1 MTDDIKAVWGVPIQY
16 RDHHIPEA
24 ELELMR
30 QKVDV
35 LADDCLLALHEKHI
49 SVDKFIASISEKDI
63 FSYGDVRIQAFAT
76 EVLAQPEWLNW
87 ELLREGQN
95 IFLKYHGSAAL
106 GLFYVS
112 LVGGF
117 GAPKITKVLDAT
129 SYMTKHRDATFK
141 RMTETLEMIIDC
153 VDADGSLR
161 PGSRGFSSVLK
172 VRFLHSRVRLSLLGK
187 LRGFRESKSSNQHD
201 EDSAGGCPFNQG
213 FHQSARI
220 VLQDSSTEKLISFAE
235 SSKAASP
242 SGEDGST
249 CSSSG
254 AGPSSEIPKNNSS
267 SEQSCTRQ
275 EWDSKYYGMPI
286 NQEDMMVTLLTFSV
300 EVLRTVERLTFKGTL
315 TTLEVDSYLH
325 LWRYIGYLIGM
336 HEDINPC
343 TAKDRAYGLYE
354 CTSAHLLKPDKR
366 SGELARHL
374 LSAASDRPPV
384 PISYELH
391 SEIARA
397 LLGDEL
403 SDALGIERNFM
414 GRIYAIFVLRSVT
427 VLTYFLQSS
436 STPDSARIKR
446 VKTVLRLH
454 VNTVLYSSKNN
465 PNTREKKKKSEVSV
479 YRWLLG
485 RAAMVTV
492 GVGVVYIA
500 GGFTRASIK
509 S

>member
-1 MTDDIKAVWGVPIQY
+1 MNDNLTSVWFVPIQY

-30 QKVDV
+30 QKVDT

-49 SVDKFIASISEKDI
+49 TVDSFIANISETDVL
-63 FSYGDVRIQAFAT
+63 FYGDMRIQAFAT
-76 EVLAQPEWLNW
+76 EVLAKPQWLNW

-153 VDADGSLR
+153 VDAEGSLR
-161 PGSRGFSSVLK
+161 PGSKGFKSVLK

-187 LRGFRESKSSNQHD
+187 LRGLRETKSANQRD
-201 EDSAGGCPFNQG
+201 NDAAGGCPFNQG
-213 FHQSARI
+213 FHESARI
-220 VLQDSSTEKLISFAE
+220 IPQDSPHGGTT
-235 SSKAASP
+235 SSPEFPGTVS
-242 SGEDGST
+242 
-249 CSSSG
+249 SSSG
-254 AGPSSEIPKNNSS
+254 NRNASS
-267 SEQSCTRQ
+267 SHSSVARLSPVLIEKSTPEKSSTRE

-315 TTLEVDSYLH
+315 TELEAESYLH
-325 LWRYIGYLIGM
+325 MWRYIGYLIGM
-336 HEDINPC
+336 HEDLNPC
-343 TAKDRAYGLYE
+343 TSKNRAYGLLE
-354 CTSAHLLKPDKR
+354 CTTAHLLKPDKR

-374 LSAASDRPPV
+374 LSAASNRPPV
-384 PISYELH
+384 PISYEMH

-414 GRIYAIFVLRSVT
+414 GSIYAMFVLRSIT
-427 VLTYFLQSS
+427 VLTYFLHSS

-446 VKTVLRLH
+446 VKAILRLH
-454 VNTVLYSSKNN
+454 VNTVLYSVKND
-465 PNTREKKKKSEVSV
+465 PSTILKEKKTMSV
-479 YRWLLG
+479 YRWVLST
-485 RAAMVTV
+485 AAVVTV
-492 GVGVVYIA
+492 GVGVVYIVKT
-500 GGFTRASIK
+500 FTRASINA
-509 S
+509 